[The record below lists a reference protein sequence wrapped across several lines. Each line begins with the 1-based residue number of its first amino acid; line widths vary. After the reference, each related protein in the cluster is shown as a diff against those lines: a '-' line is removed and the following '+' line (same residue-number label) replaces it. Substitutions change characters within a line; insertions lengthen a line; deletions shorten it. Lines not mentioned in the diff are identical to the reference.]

1 MHGRPTIDLKEAA
14 NFLGFKNTS
23 HLREKAKSGQ
33 IPGAFK
39 VSNRWMFLMDELV
52 EFVRNFYK
60 SLSDAGDTNVKRSE
74 TWQLAKRKTAH
85 STTRDSLSA
94 ESECRNLL
102 DALQKEKRKNMKK
115 NGETK

>member
-1 MHGRPTIDLKEAA
+1 MLDRATIDLKEAA
-14 NFLGFKNTS
+14 DFLGFKSTS

-39 VSNRWMFLMDELV
+39 VSNRWMFLMDDLI
-52 EFVRNFYK
+52 EFVRNFHK
-60 SLSDAGDTNVKRSE
+60 TLIDAGDSSIKRNE

-85 STTRDSLSA
+85 STTLDSRSA

-102 DALQKEKRKNMKK
+102 DALQKEKRKSTKK
-115 NGETK
+115 SVAMT

>member
-1 MHGRPTIDLKEAA
+1 MLDRATIDLKEAA
-14 NFLGFKNTS
+14 DFLGFKNTS
-23 HLREKAKSGQ
+23 HLREKAKAGL

-60 SLSDAGDTNVKRSE
+60 TLGDTSNINTKRNE

-85 STTRDSLSA
+85 IITLDSRSV
-94 ESECRNLL
+94 ESECRSLL
-102 DALQKEKRKNMKK
+102 DALQKETRKNMKK
-115 NGETK
+115 KEEMK